1 MAEIDLGEAASSSS
15 DERRSSDRKKL
26 IIDVSF
32 EGGDGTGIANT
43 RDIGAGGLYMTTTAP
58 LDTGTPIMMT
68 ISVGE
73 RTLGLKGV
81 VVYSDPGHGV
91 GVRFKDVDPNDEQFL
106 HEQLQLG

>member
-1 MAEIDLGEAASSSS
+1 MAEIDVETGLPS
-15 DERRSSDRKKL
+15 DRRGSDRKKL
-26 IIDVSF
+26 IIDVRF

-58 LDTGTPIMMT
+58 LETGTPIVMT

-73 RTLGLKGV
+73 RTLSLKGV

-91 GVRFKDVDPNDEQFL
+91 GVRFKDINADDEAFL
-106 HEQLQLG
+106 QEHLQLG